1 MQYTLNR
8 LFYYIT
14 LCRPANVI
22 TAMADVLAGI
32 SIALFYG
39 GLAEPGSFYRHTALL
54 LATTAALYAGGIVFN
69 DLFDADTD
77 RIERPERMIPSGII
91 SKRAARVFGTVL
103 FALALICSA
112 LVNNLAVVIAGAI
125 ALSALLYDYKSK
137 QHSVA
142 GPLNMGICRGLN
154 LLLGIA
160 LIPGLL
166 KEHWYLGMVPV
177 IYIFAVTTISRDE
190 VHGGQKKN
198 LAIAFILYLLVFFI
212 LCMVG
217 NNTKVYTGL
226 WLLLPFFIGIMQPL
240 YKAWQNPQA
249 KNIIGAVKAGVL
261 SIIFLDATWAALH
274 HQFMICGI
282 ILCLLPL
289 SVLFGKFFAV
299 T

>member
-1 MQYTLNR
+1 MNR

-22 TAMADVLAGI
+22 TAMADVLAGV

-39 GLAEPGSFYRHTALL
+39 GITDPGSFYLHTALL
-54 LATTAALYAGGIVFN
+54 LIATAGLYAGGIVFN
-69 DLFDADTD
+69 DFFDADTD

-91 SKRAARVFGTVL
+91 SKRSALLFGTAL
-103 FALALICSA
+103 FALALVSSI
-112 LVNNLAVVIAGAI
+112 LANATAFAIAAAI

-137 QHSVA
+137 QHPIA

-154 LLLGIA
+154 LLLGMS

-166 KEHWYLGMVPV
+166 KEHLYLALVPV
-177 IYIFAVTTISRDE
+177 IYIFAVTTVSRDE
-190 VHGGQKKN
+190 VHGGKRKN
-198 LAIAFILYLLVFFI
+198 LVTAFALYLLVFII
-212 LCMVG
+212 LCMIGRV
-217 NNTKVYTGL
+217 TKVYTGL
-226 WLLLPFFIGIMQPL
+226 WLLLPFSISILRPL

-249 KNIIGAVKAGVL
+249 KNIIRAVKAGVL

-274 HQFMICGI
+274 HQFVICGI

-289 SVLFGKFFAV
+289 SVLFGKYFAV